1 MKLLVITQAVDTEN
15 GALGFFV
22 GWLRELATRFESI
35 EVVCLYEGTH
45 ALPPNVR
52 VHSLGKEDGGSRI
65 QYAWRTYEYA
75 WDLRDEYDAV
85 FVHMNQEYVLLAG
98 WLWRLMGKRVYMWR
112 NHYSGSWLTDIAAAF
127 CTKVFC
133 TSKHSYTAK
142 YKKTVLMPVGIDL
155 SRFERANGA
164 QEGAALHTFRSI
176 LFLARIAPSKRPEML
191 IDALGTVLARG
202 VSFTADIVGS
212 PADGDEGYAH
222 SLETRAESLGLHDR
236 VRFLDGV
243 PHEQTPAL
251 YAAHDIFVNC
261 SPSGM
266 FDKTLFEAAA
276 AGCRV
281 IAASDDFKDAAGE
294 ETYAPDADQ
303 LAERLCEALGES
315 SDSRLRRRTQMQ
327 ALARGESLGT
337 LADRLVAEIQD
348 SGL

>member
-1 MKLLVITQAVDTEN
+1 MRLLIVTQTVDTKSDT
-15 GALGFFV
+15 LGFFTT
-22 GWLRELATRFESI
+22 WLQELATRFESL
-35 EVVCLYEGTH
+35 EVICLHEGSHT
-45 ALPPNVR
+45 LPANVR
-52 VHSLGKEDGGSRI
+52 VHSLGKEGDGNRF
-65 QYAWRTYEYA
+65 QYLYRLYAYAWN
-75 WDLRDEYDAV
+75 LRGEYDAV

-112 NHYSGSWLTDIAAAF
+112 NHYAGSWLTDLAALF

-142 YKKTVLMPVGIDL
+142 YRKTVLMPVGIDL
-155 SRFERANGA
+155 SRFELVGGE
-164 QEGAALHTFRSI
+164 QENLTQHAFRSI

-191 IDALGTVLARG
+191 IDALGAVLARG

-212 PADGDEGYAH
+212 PGEGDEGYAH
-222 SLETRAESLGLHDR
+222 SLEARAESLGLRDR
-236 VRFLDGV
+236 VRFHAGI

-276 AGCRV
+276 SGCRV

-294 ETYAPDADQ
+294 EAYAPDADQ
-303 LAERLCEALGES
+303 FSERLCEALGES
-315 SDSRLRRRTQMQ
+315 ADSRLRRRTQMQ

-337 LADRLVAEIQD
+337 LADTLYVQVH
-348 SGL
+348 S